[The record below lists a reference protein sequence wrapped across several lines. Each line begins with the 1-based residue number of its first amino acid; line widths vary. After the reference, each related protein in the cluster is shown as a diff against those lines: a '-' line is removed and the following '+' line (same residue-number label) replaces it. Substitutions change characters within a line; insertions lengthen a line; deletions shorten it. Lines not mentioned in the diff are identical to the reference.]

1 MKVTR
6 APAPPPE
13 TPPFAPVVITLETL
27 DEARI
32 MRHLVSDAGT
42 ARGKAVEA
50 VLSGYYYIGTGSKPS
65 STEINAVLQAFRGGL
80 QDNGIRG

>member
-6 APAPPPE
+6 APALP
-13 TPPFAPVVITLETL
+13 PPFAPIVITLETL

-32 MRHLVSDAGT
+32 MRHLVSDAGE

-50 VLSGYYYIGTGSKPS
+50 VLSGYDYIGTGSKPS
-65 STEINAVLQAFRGGL
+65 RGEISTVLQALKEGL
-80 QDNGIRG
+80 QNNGIRG